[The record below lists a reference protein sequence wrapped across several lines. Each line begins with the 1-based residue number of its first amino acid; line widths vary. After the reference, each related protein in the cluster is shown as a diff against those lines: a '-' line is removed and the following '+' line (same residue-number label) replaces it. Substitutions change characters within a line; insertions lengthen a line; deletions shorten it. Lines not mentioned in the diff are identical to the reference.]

1 MPAVGRAALPADDN
15 KEKSMLIQDLM
26 TRNVRTCRSYES
38 LNAAAQKM
46 WEADI
51 GAIPVLDDKQRV
63 VGMVTDRDIS
73 MAAYTQG
80 RPLCQILIAESM
92 SKSVVTCAP
101 TDTVARAEQLMRDHA
116 IRRLPVVDEHRHVIG
131 IVSMNDLARA
141 VSHQHRGQAELVAT
155 MAAICQPRHTAPA
168 PS

>member
-1 MPAVGRAALPADDN
+1 
-15 KEKSMLIQDLM
+15 MLIQDLM
-26 TRNVRTCRSYES
+26 STDVQTCRSYES

-63 VGMVTDRDIS
+63 VGMLTDRDIC

-80 RPLCQILIAESM
+80 RPLGELVIAETM
-92 SKSVVTCAP
+92 SRSLVTCAP
-101 TDTVARAEQLMRDHA
+101 TDPVARAEQLMREHA
-116 IRRLPVVDEHRHVIG
+116 VRRLPVIDDARHVIG

-141 VSHQHRGQAELVAT
+141 VTRLHRGQGDLVTT
-155 MAAICQPRHTAPA
+155 MAAISHPRHADGLSPLGHERSGT
-168 PS
+168 